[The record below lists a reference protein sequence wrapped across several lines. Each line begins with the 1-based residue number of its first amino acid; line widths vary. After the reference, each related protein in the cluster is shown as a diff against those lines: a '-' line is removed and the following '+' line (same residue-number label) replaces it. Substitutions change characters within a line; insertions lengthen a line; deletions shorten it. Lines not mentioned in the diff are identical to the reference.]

1 MRIERII
8 ERSQTISI
16 VLNKGVYVGDIIKFL
31 KLLFII
37 KISIRFCSIF
47 VRLMDLISESIRVEE
62 NSRFRSF
69 TLYPFLYPIF
79 VSDSDLEQEALK
91 CLFTTQVMCVV

>member
-69 TLYPFLYPIF
+69 SKDTNIYNLGI
-79 VSDSDLEQEALK
+79 EA
-91 CLFTTQVMCVV
+91 TDHAG